1 MKSTRNFNFLI
12 FKTYSN
18 NLQKFRG
25 FNIKYSNLLSKD
37 RSYINSSIYVGRHS
51 KLEVLFKLNP
61 EKLKIAVLGGTGNIG
76 EGMVLR
82 LALQNLMTEGVK
94 NEIIIG
100 SRSRE
105 SADEAAKAALS
116 ELENCGFDTSSI
128 TITGNTNLEAA
139 RAAEIII
146 LTIRFDHVLP
156 LLDEIGEAIEDKII
170 VTPVVP
176 MVKEGDLFVYKPPA
190 EGSAA
195 LAIQKKVPASTKVVA
210 AFHNISAGKLK
221 DIVKC
226 KAVHHALVCSD
237 DAEAK
242 KLIVEL
248 TRHMGCLTPLD
259 GGPLRQANTMESLTP
274 LLINLAKLNGLK
286 DLGINFS

>member
-1 MKSTRNFNFLI
+1 M
-12 FKTYSN
+12 
-18 NLQKFRG
+18 
-25 FNIKYSNLLSKD
+25 
-37 RSYINSSIYVGRHS
+37 
-51 KLEVLFKLNP
+51 EVLFKLNS

-105 SADEAAKAALS
+105 TADEAAKKALS
-116 ELENCGFDTSSI
+116 ELENCGFDTSGI
-128 TITGNTNLEAA
+128 TITGSTNLEAA
-139 RAAEIII
+139 QAAEMII
-146 LTIRFDHVLP
+146 LTIRFDNVLP
-156 LLDEIGEAIEDKII
+156 LLDEIREALENKILI
-170 VTPVVP
+170 TPVVP
-176 MVKEGDLFVYKPPA
+176 MVKEGSLFIYKPPE

-195 LAIQKKVPASTKVVA
+195 LAIQKRAPASTKIVA
-210 AFHNISAGKLK
+210 AFHNIPAGKLK
-221 DIVKC
+221 DVVKC

-242 KLIVEL
+242 KMVMEL
-248 TRHMGCLTPLD
+248 TQHMGCLKPLD
-259 GGPLRQANTMESLTP
+259 GGPLQQASTMESLTP
-274 LLINLAKLNGLK
+274 LLINVAKLNGLK

>member
-1 MKSTRNFNFLI
+1 M
-12 FKTYSN
+12 
-18 NLQKFRG
+18 
-25 FNIKYSNLLSKD
+25 
-37 RSYINSSIYVGRHS
+37 NS
-51 KLEVLFKLNP
+51 

-105 SADEAAKAALS
+105 TADEAAKKALS
-116 ELENCGFDTSSI
+116 ELENCGFDTSGI
-128 TITGNTNLEAA
+128 TITGSTNLEAA
-139 RAAEIII
+139 QAAEMII
-146 LTIRFDHVLP
+146 LTIRFDNVLP
-156 LLDEIGEAIEDKII
+156 LLDEIREALENKILI
-170 VTPVVP
+170 TPVVP
-176 MVKEGDLFVYKPPA
+176 MVKEGSLFIYKPPE

-195 LAIQKKVPASTKVVA
+195 LAIQKRVPASTKIVA
-210 AFHNISAGKLK
+210 AFHNIPAGKLK
-221 DIVKC
+221 DVVKC

-242 KLIVEL
+242 KMVMEL
-248 TRHMGCLTPLD
+248 TQHMGCMKPLD
-259 GGPLRQANTMESLTP
+259 GGPLQQASTMESLTP
-274 LLINLAKLNGLK
+274 LLINVAKLNGLK

>member
-1 MKSTRNFNFLI
+1 M
-12 FKTYSN
+12 
-18 NLQKFRG
+18 
-25 FNIKYSNLLSKD
+25 
-37 RSYINSSIYVGRHS
+37 
-51 KLEVLFKLNP
+51 EVLFKLNS

-105 SADEAAKAALS
+105 TADEAAKKALS
-116 ELENCGFDTSSI
+116 ELENCGFDTSGI
-128 TITGNTNLEAA
+128 TITGSTNLEAA
-139 RAAEIII
+139 QAAEMII
-146 LTIRFDHVLP
+146 LTIRFDNVLP
-156 LLDEIGEAIEDKII
+156 LLDEIREALENKILI
-170 VTPVVP
+170 TPVVP
-176 MVKEGDLFVYKPPA
+176 MVKEGSLFIYKPPE

-195 LAIQKKVPASTKVVA
+195 LAIQKRAPASTKIVA
-210 AFHNISAGKLK
+210 AFHNIPAGKLK
-221 DIVKC
+221 DVVKC

-242 KLIVEL
+242 KMVMEL
-248 TRHMGCLTPLD
+248 TQHMGCMKPLD
-259 GGPLRQANTMESLTP
+259 GGPLQQANTMESLTP
-274 LLINLAKLNGLK
+274 LLINVAKLNGLK

>member
-1 MKSTRNFNFLI
+1 M
-12 FKTYSN
+12 
-18 NLQKFRG
+18 
-25 FNIKYSNLLSKD
+25 
-37 RSYINSSIYVGRHS
+37 NS
-51 KLEVLFKLNP
+51 

-82 LALQNLMTEGVK
+82 LALQNLMAEGLK
-94 NEIIIG
+94 NDVIIG

-105 SADEAAKAALS
+105 AADEAAKKALS
-116 ELENCGFDTSSI
+116 ELENCGFDTSGI
-128 TITGNTNLEAA
+128 NITGSSNLEAA
-139 RAAEIII
+139 QAAEIII

-156 LLDEIGEAIEDKII
+156 LLNEIQEALENKVLI
-170 VTPVVP
+170 TPVVP
-176 MVKEGDLFVYKPPA
+176 MVKEGNMFVYKPPE

-195 LAIQKKVPASTKVVA
+195 LTIQKKVPASTKVVA
-210 AFHNISAGKLK
+210 AFHNIPAGKLK

-242 KLIVEL
+242 KLVMEL
-248 TRHMGCLTPLD
+248 TEHMGCLKPLD
-259 GGPLRQANTMESLTP
+259 GGPLKQASTMESLTP
-274 LLINLAKLNGLK
+274 LLINLARLNRLK

>member
-1 MKSTRNFNFLI
+1 M
-12 FKTYSN
+12 
-18 NLQKFRG
+18 
-25 FNIKYSNLLSKD
+25 
-37 RSYINSSIYVGRHS
+37 SS
-51 KLEVLFKLNP
+51 
-61 EKLKIAVLGGTGNIG
+61 EKLRIAVLGGTGNIG

-82 LALQNLMTEGVK
+82 LALQNLMAEGVK
-94 NEIIIG
+94 NEVIIG

-105 SADEAAKAALS
+105 TADEAAKKALS
-116 ELENCGFDTSSI
+116 ELENCGFDTSGISI
-128 TITGNTNLEAA
+128 TGSTNLEAA
-139 RAAEIII
+139 KAAEMII

-156 LLDEIGEAIEDKII
+156 LLNEIHEAIENKILI
-170 VTPVVP
+170 TPVVP
-176 MVKEGDLFVYKPPA
+176 MIKEGDLFVYKPPE

-210 AFHNISAGKLK
+210 AFHNISAGKLR

-226 KAVHHALVCSD
+226 KAVHHAMVCSD

-242 KLIVEL
+242 KLVMRL
-248 TRHMGCLTPLD
+248 TEHMGCLKPLD
-259 GGPLRQANTMESLTP
+259 GGPLKQAGTMESLTP